1 MIRTILL
8 TGFEPFAGESVNPSW
23 EAARRLDGW
32 TCRGHRVAARR
43 MPCVFGAALAALEA
57 AVAETDPAV
66 ILSVGQAQSRADVS
80 IERIAVNLDDARIP
94 DNAGNQPLDA
104 PVIAGGP
111 AAYFASLPVKAMV
124 AAVRAAGLPASLSQT
139 AGSFVCNHLFYG
151 ACHLRGTR
159 RPDLRVAFI
168 HIPLSPDQAARHP
181 GSPSMS
187 LDSVVAAL
195 RIALE
200 TGVTTRE
207 DARIAGGRLD

>member
-1 MIRTILL
+1 MTRAILL

-32 TCRGHRVAARR
+32 DCRGHRVAARR
-43 MPCVFGAALAALEA
+43 MPCVFGAALLTLEA

-80 IERIAVNLDDARIP
+80 VERVAVNLDDARIP
-94 DNAGNQPLDA
+94 DNAGNQPLDE

-111 AAYFASLPVKAMV
+111 AAYFASLPVKAIV

-151 ACHLRGTR
+151 ACHLRATR
-159 RPDLRVAFI
+159 RPDLRVGFL

-195 RIALE
+195 RIVLE
-200 TGVTTRE
+200 TSVTTRE
-207 DARIAGGRLD
+207 DVRIVGGMLD

>member
-1 MIRTILL
+1 MTRTILL

-23 EAARRLDGW
+23 EAVRRLDGW
-32 TCRGHRVAARR
+32 DCRGHRVAARR

-57 AVAETDPAV
+57 AVAETNPAV

-124 AAVRAAGLPASLSQT
+124 AAVLAAGLPASLSQT

-151 ACHLRGTR
+151 ACHLRATQ
-159 RPDLRVAFI
+159 RPDLRVGFV

-207 DARIAGGRLD
+207 DARIAGGMLD